1 MMSMTTKDNARI
13 MSVWMVLGGGCVKQ
27 NPGTACSSACSSAFS
42 SAFLH
47 LLTKDGQVILFDV
60 LVEPIVEG

>member
-27 NPGTACSSACSSAFS
+27 NPGTACSSACSSAF
-42 SAFLH
+42 LH